1 MGETA
6 DVVVVVLLVHLHGA
20 HEGERLGD
28 GHRDLF
34 LTPSPSACIDE
45 AKDEVHATGFRTSSR
60 RDEAQN
66 RRQIAVDGVLAR
78 QREGMQ
84 ER

>member
-6 DVVVVVLLVHLHGA
+6 DVVAAVLLVHLHGA
-20 HEGERLGD
+20 HEGERLDD

-34 LTPSPSACIDE
+34 LTPTTSACIDE
-45 AKDEVHATGFRTSSR
+45 AKDEVHATGFRIRSR
-60 RDEAQN
+60 QDEAQN

>member
-20 HEGERLGD
+20 HEGERLDD
-28 GHRDLF
+28 GHRDLR
-34 LTPSPSACIDE
+34 LTPFANACIDE
-45 AKDEVHATGFRTSSR
+45 AKDEVLATGFRTSSR
-60 RDEAQN
+60 HDEAQN
-66 RRQIAVDGVLAR
+66 RRQIAVDSVLAR